1 MLYRLA
7 GLTALVGLLI
17 GYSAGAM
24 MHVSPYPVQRL
35 LSQSPLVTVIV
46 VVLALVGLAGLGVWR
61 KQPGC
66 GDRNAFVAGIMSVGV
81 LAFIANALAPS
92 VGWWGGRIFEAPL
105 FPLAVLTALRAIVL
119 AALLL
124 TLYRW
129 LARRR
134 KWLAFLVYSL
144 ILLALIPATVY
155 GDAILLRTGA
165 LTFRGGYTVSH
176 DVVLGEGI
184 FILLASYL
192 RALFPAPLK
201 VR

>member
-17 GYSAGAM
+17 AYSAGAM

-35 LSQSPLVTVIV
+35 LSQSPLATVIV
-46 VVLALVGLAGLGVWR
+46 VALALVGLAGLGVWG

-66 GDRNAFVAGIMSVGV
+66 GNRNAFVSGIMSVGAV
-81 LAFIANALAPS
+81 AFIANVLAPS

-105 FPLAVLTALRAIVL
+105 FPLAILTGLRAIVL

-134 KWLAFLVYSL
+134 KWLALLVYSL

-165 LTFRGGYTVSH
+165 LTFSGGYTVSH
-176 DVVLGEGI
+176 DVLLGEAI
-184 FILLASYL
+184 FLLLPVIYELL
-192 RALFPAPLK
+192 RPAPFK

>member
-1 MLYRLA
+1 
-7 GLTALVGLLI
+7 
-17 GYSAGAM
+17 
-24 MHVSPYPVQRL
+24 
-35 LSQSPLVTVIV
+35 
-46 VVLALVGLAGLGVWR
+46 
-61 KQPGC
+61 
-66 GDRNAFVAGIMSVGV
+66 MSVGV

-105 FPLAVLTALRAIVL
+105 FPLAVLTALRAMAMVL

-129 LARRR
+129 LARLR
-134 KWLAFLVYSL
+134 KWLALLVYSL

-165 LTFRGGYTVSH
+165 LTFSGGYTVAH
-176 DVVLGEGI
+176 DVVLGEVI
-184 FILLASYL
+184 FLLLPVIYEL
-192 RALFPAPLK
+192 LLPAPFK

>member
-1 MLYRLA
+1 M
-7 GLTALVGLLI
+7 
-17 GYSAGAM
+17 
-24 MHVSPYPVQRL
+24 
-35 LSQSPLVTVIV
+35 
-46 VVLALVGLAGLGVWR
+46 LALIGLAGLGVWG

-134 KWLAFLVYSL
+134 KWLALLVYSL

-165 LTFRGGYTVSH
+165 LTLSGGYTVSH
-176 DVVLGEGI
+176 DVVLGEVI
-184 FILLASYL
+184 FLLLPVTYEL
-192 RALFPAPLK
+192 LLPAPFK